1 MVVGEDLLFGSTDPV
16 LYFIQINKTMIA
28 IKSKIDKWKITYEYL
43 WLPGTYE
50 YLQVPT
56 CIYVYLRVPKSIYDY
71 LPLPT
76 RTCDSLRVPKSTYEY
91 LQLHTSIY
99 K

>member
-43 WLPGTYE
+43 
-50 YLQVPT
+50 
-56 CIYVYLRVPKSIYDY
+56 
-71 LPLPT
+71 
-76 RTCDSLRVPKSTYEY
+76 
-91 LQLHTSIY
+91 
-99 K
+99 